1 MTLRF
6 ERVSKSYGDVEALVD
21 LDLTVADGELL
32 AVVGPSGCGK
42 STALRVLAGL
52 VTPTSGRVLVGA
64 RDVTALPPHRR
75 DVAMVFQDLALFP
88 HMTARQNIAF
98 GPRVRRESSAGT
110 AVRTSDV
117 ADRLGIG
124 DLLDRYPDQLS
135 GGQRQRVALAR
146 AMVRAPTA
154 YLMDEPLSDLDAQ
167 LRATARTEIVEL
179 HRSIGATTV
188 YVTHDQAEAM
198 TMGDRIAVLAQ
209 GRLQQVGTPAQVY
222 DEPANL
228 FVAGFLGSP
237 PMNLVPGG
245 GVLGGA
251 PGTVVGVRPE
261 DLHLDVSSSTGPGTG
276 VSAGRIEAE
285 VGVVESLGSET
296 VLLVRCRDATRLAVR
311 TVPRSPYRP
320 GDRVVLA
327 VDVSRRHVFHEAG
340 GRRR

>member
-6 ERVSKSYGDVEALVD
+6 ERVSKSYGDVEALSE
-21 LDLTVADGELL
+21 LELTVADGELL

-52 VTPTSGRVLVGA
+52 EIPTSGRVLVGE
-64 RDVTALPPHRR
+64 RDVTELPPHRR
-75 DVAMVFQDLALFP
+75 DVSMVFQDLALFP
-88 HMTARQNIAF
+88 HLTARQNIGF
-98 GPRVRRESSAGT
+98 GPRVRREPAGEAARRT
-110 AVRTSDV
+110 ASV
-117 ADRLGIG
+117 AERLGLDG
-124 DLLDRYPDQLS
+124 LLDRYPDQLS

-146 AMVRAPTA
+146 AMVREPTA

-167 LRATARTEIVEL
+167 LRSTARTEIVEL

-198 TMGDRIAVLAQ
+198 TMGDRIAVLTE

-222 DEPANL
+222 DEPANV

-245 GVLGGA
+245 GVLGGE

-261 DLHLDVSSSTGPGTG
+261 DLHLESGDGRNAGS
-276 VSAGRIEAE
+276 GRIDAE
-285 VGVVESLGSET
+285 VSVVESLGSET
-296 VLLVRCRDATRLAVR
+296 VLLVRCQDGTRLAVR

-320 GDRVVLA
+320 GDPVRLA
-327 VDVSRRHVFHEAG
+327 VDPDRCHLFDEGDGCRR
-340 GRRR
+340 

>member
-6 ERVSKSYGDVEALVD
+6 ERISKSYGDVEALTE
-21 LDLTVADGELL
+21 LDLAVADGELL

-52 VTPTSGRVLVGA
+52 ETPSSGRVLVGD
-64 RDVTALPPHRR
+64 RDVTGLPPHRR

-88 HMTARQNIAF
+88 HLTARQNIAF
-98 GPRVRRESSAGT
+98 GPRVRREASDEAGRRT
-110 AVRTSDV
+110 AAV
-117 ADRLGIG
+117 AERLGLDG
-124 DLLDRYPDQLS
+124 LLDRYPDQLS

-167 LRATARTEIVEL
+167 LRSTARTEIVEL
-179 HRSIGATTV
+179 HRSIGAITV

-198 TMGDRIAVLAQ
+198 TMGDRIAVLAE
-209 GRLQQVGTPAQVY
+209 GRLQQVGTPAEVY

-245 GVLGGA
+245 GVLGGEH
-251 PGTVVGVRPE
+251 GTVVGVRPE
-261 DLHLDVSSSTGPGTG
+261 DLHLDTGTG
-276 VSAGRIEAE
+276 SDRMTGRIEAE

-296 VLLVRCRDATRLAVR
+296 VLLVRCPDATRLAVR

-327 VDVSRRHVFHEAG
+327 VDGSRRHVFDQASG
-340 GRRR
+340 GRR

>member
-21 LDLTVADGELL
+21 LELTVADGELL

-52 VTPTSGRVLVGA
+52 ETPSSGRVLIGD
-64 RDVTALPPHRR
+64 RDITGLPPHRR

-88 HMTARQNIAF
+88 HLTARQNIAF
-98 GPRVRRESSAGT
+98 GPRVRREASDE
-110 AVRTSDV
+110 AVRRTAAV
-117 ADRLGIG
+117 AERLGIDG
-124 DLLDRYPDQLS
+124 LLDRYPDQLS

-179 HRSIGATTV
+179 HRSIGAITV

-198 TMGDRIAVLAQ
+198 TMGDRIAVLAE

-245 GVLGGA
+245 GVLGGE

-261 DLHLDVSSSTGPGTG
+261 DLHLDPSSTGDVP
-276 VSAGRIEAE
+276 AGRIEAE

-327 VDVSRRHVFHEAG
+327 VDESRRHVFHEG
-340 GRRR
+340 GDRRR

>member
-6 ERVSKSYGDVEALVD
+6 EQVSKGYGDVQALAG
-21 LDLTVADGELL
+21 LELTVADGELL

-52 VTPTSGRVLVGA
+52 EAPSSGRVRIGD
-64 RDVTALPPHRR
+64 RDVTGLPPHRR

-98 GPRVRRESSAGT
+98 GPRVRREDPAETARRAG
-110 AVRTSDV
+110 AVTE
-117 ADRLGIG
+117 RLGIEG
-124 DLLDRYPDQLS
+124 LLDRYPDQLS

-146 AMVRAPTA
+146 AMVRAPAA

-167 LRATARTEIVEL
+167 LRSTARTEIVEL

-198 TMGDRIAVLAQ
+198 TMGDRIAVLAD

-228 FVAGFLGSP
+228 FIAGFLGSP
-237 PMNLVPGG
+237 PMNLVRGG
-245 GVLGGA
+245 GVLGGD

-261 DLHLDVSSSTGPGTG
+261 DLHLEPDGERAGG
-276 VSAGRIEAE
+276 DGRIDAE
-285 VGVVESLGSET
+285 VSVVESLGSET
-296 VLLVRCRDATRLAVR
+296 VLLVRCPDATRLAVR

-320 GDRVVLA
+320 GDPVRLA
-327 VDVSRRHVFHEAG
+327 VDPSRRHVFDQDG
-340 GRRR
+340 GHRR

>member
-1 MTLRF
+1 MTLRL
-6 ERVSKSYGDVEALVD
+6 ERVSKSYGDVAALSE
-21 LDLTVADGELL
+21 LELTVAEEELL

-42 STALRVLAGL
+42 STALRILAGL
-52 VTPTSGRVLVGA
+52 EAASSGRVLIGD
-64 RDVTALPPHRR
+64 RDVTGLPPHRR

-98 GPRVRRESSAGT
+98 GPRVRREAPGETGRRLAS
-110 AVRTSDV
+110 V
-117 ADRLGIG
+117 ADRLGLDG
-124 DLLDRYPDQLS
+124 ALLDRYPEQLS

-146 AMVRAPTA
+146 AMMRAPTA

-167 LRATARTEIVEL
+167 LRLTARTEIVEL

-261 DLHLDVSSSTGPGTG
+261 DLHLEAGAGP
-276 VSAGRIEAE
+276 AGRDGRIDAE
-285 VGVVESLGSET
+285 VSVVESLGSET
-296 VLLVRCRDATRLAVR
+296 VLLVRCDDSTRLAVR

-320 GDRVVLA
+320 GDRVRLA
-327 VDVSRRHVFHEAG
+327 VDRQRRHVFDSDG
-340 GRRR
+340 GFRK